1 MDPREYVH
9 ELGARL
15 EDCTQS
21 AERLALVS
29 MLVATG
35 SPDAGPYIAD
45 ALASETDEATREQI
59 RHALSVFDDPCS

>member
-1 MDPREYVH
+1 VDPREYVH

-15 EDCTQS
+15 EDCTRS

-35 SPDAGPYIAD
+35 SADAGPYIAD
-45 ALASETDEATREQI
+45 ALASETDEDAREQI
-59 RHALSVFDDPCS
+59 RHALSAFDDPCA